1 MSAEAVPGAP
11 RAMATATRSRTS
23 DFVTLT
29 KPRLNLLVVATTAGG
44 YYLGAGPGANAID
57 LAQVTLATALVA
69 GGSAA
74 FNQVMERKVDALMD
88 RTRRRPVAEGRL
100 SPRDALVF
108 AAALS
113 LTGLLWLALATTL
126 LAAVVA
132 LVTLLT
138 YVAVYTPLK
147 PRTTFATVVG
157 AIPGALPPMIGWA
170 AATDTLSREAW
181 VLFAIIFLWQMP
193 HFLAI
198 AWLFRDDYAR
208 AGFRMLPV
216 LEPDGRSTGYQVAAY
231 ASALLPVSLV
241 PSLMGLTGLAYFAV
255 SLLLGAA
262 FLAVSLRFALS
273 RTRRDA
279 RVLFFTSIVYLPLV
293 WLAMVLD
300 RI

>member
-1 MSAEAVPGAP
+1 MAAVTRARSA
-11 RAMATATRSRTS
+11 
-23 DFVTLT
+23 DFVALT

-44 YYLGAGPGANAID
+44 YYLGAGPGANALG
-57 LAQVTLATALVA
+57 LANVTLATALVA

-88 RTRRRPVAEGRL
+88 RTRRRPVADGRL
-100 SPRDALVF
+100 SVRDSLIF
-108 AAALS
+108 ATVLS
-113 LTGLLWLALATTL
+113 LTGLLWLALTTTL
-126 LAAVVA
+126 LAAAVA

-138 YVAVYTPLK
+138 YVVLYTPLK
-147 PRTTFATVVG
+147 RRTSFATVVG

-198 AWLFRDDYAR
+198 AWLFKDDYGR
-208 AGFRMLPV
+208 AGFPMLPV
-216 LEPDGRSTGYQVAAY
+216 LEPDGRGTGYQVAAY

-241 PSLMGLTGLAYFAV
+241 PSLMGLTGIAYFGLA
-255 SLLLGAA
+255 LALGVA
-262 FLAVSLRFALS
+262 FLAVSLRFAVS

-279 RVLFFTSIVYLPLV
+279 RVLFFTSIAYLPLV

-300 RI
+300 RS

>member
-1 MSAEAVPGAP
+1 
-11 RAMATATRSRTS
+11 MATAARSRTS
-23 DFVTLT
+23 DFLALT

-44 YYLGAGPGANAID
+44 YYLGAGPGANLVS
-57 LAQVTLATALVA
+57 LANVTLATALVA

-74 FNQVMERKVDALMD
+74 FNQVMER
-88 RTRRRPVAEGRL
+88 TRRRPVAAGRL
-100 SPRDALVF
+100 APRESLLF

-113 LTGLLWLALATTL
+113 LAGLVWLALTTTL
-126 LAAVVA
+126 LASVVA

-138 YVAVYTPLK
+138 YVVLYTPLK
-147 PRTTFATVVG
+147 LRTSFATVIG

-198 AWLFRDDYAR
+198 AWLFKDDYGR
-208 AGFRMLPV
+208 AGFPMLPV
-216 LEPDGRSTGYQVAAY
+216 LEPDGRSTGYHVAAY

-241 PSLMGLTGLAYFAV
+241 PSLMGLSGIAYFGVALV
-255 SLLLGAA
+255 LGLA
-262 FLAVSLRFALS
+262 FLAASLRFAVS

-279 RVLFFTSIVYLPLV
+279 RILFFTSIAYLPLV

-300 RI
+300 RL

>member
-1 MSAEAVPGAP
+1 MAAVTRARSA
-11 RAMATATRSRTS
+11 
-23 DFVTLT
+23 DFVALT

-44 YYLGAGPGANAID
+44 YYLGAGPGANALG
-57 LAQVTLATALVA
+57 LANVTLATALVA

-88 RTRRRPVAEGRL
+88 RTRRRPVADGRL
-100 SPRDALVF
+100 SVRDSLIF
-108 AAALS
+108 ATVLS
-113 LTGLLWLALATTL
+113 LAGLLWLALTTTL
-126 LAAVVA
+126 LAAAVA

-138 YVAVYTPLK
+138 YVVLYTPLK
-147 PRTTFATVVG
+147 RRTSFATVVG

-198 AWLFRDDYAR
+198 AWLFKDDYGR
-208 AGFRMLPV
+208 AGFPMLPV
-216 LEPDGRSTGYQVAAY
+216 LEPDGRGTGYQVAAY

-241 PSLMGLTGLAYFAV
+241 PSLMGLTGIVYFGLALA
-255 SLLLGAA
+255 LGVA
-262 FLAVSLRFALS
+262 FLAVSLRFAVS

-279 RVLFFTSIVYLPLV
+279 RVLFFTSIAYLPMV

-300 RI
+300 RS